1 MTVATPPRPLQA
13 AEDAP
18 AREAVYLHPG
28 QVVVRDTPAA
38 VTTILGSC
46 VTVLLY
52 DERRGVGGVNHFLL
66 PHWAGTG
73 VENARFGA
81 AAMRQ
86 LIGGVRA
93 LGGRAPDLRAKVF
106 GGACVLEA
114 FGRADGEHLGTRN
127 VRVAMEALRAEGI
140 PVLAEDT
147 GGRRGRRLLLT
158 TDDGAALV
166 RLI

>member
-1 MTVATPPRPLQA
+1 MTAATAPLP
-13 AEDAP
+13 AP
-18 AREAVYLHPG
+18 AAPAATREAVYLHPG
-28 QVVVRDTPAA
+28 QVVVCDTPTA

-46 VTVLLY
+46 VSVLLY

-73 VENARFGA
+73 VDNARFGA

-86 LIGGVRA
+86 LVDGVRA
-93 LGGRAPDLRAKVF
+93 LGGRRADLRAKVF

-114 FGRADGEHLGTRN
+114 FGRTDGEHLGDRN
-127 VRVAMEALRAEGI
+127 VRVALDALRAEGI
-140 PVLAEDT
+140 PVLAQDT
-147 GGRRGRRLLLT
+147 GGRRGRRLQFT